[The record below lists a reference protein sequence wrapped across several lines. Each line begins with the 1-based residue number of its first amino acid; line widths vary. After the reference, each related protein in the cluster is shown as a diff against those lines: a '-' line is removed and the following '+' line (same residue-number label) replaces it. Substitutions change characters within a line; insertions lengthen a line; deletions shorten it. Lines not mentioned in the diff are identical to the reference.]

1 MKKDEN
7 HVWSVFNIYLF
18 LIWGFINEKK
28 LLRTLRFFLAHFPHK
43 IYGPC
48 VLGWRR
54 HFGGY
59 SIPTVVFL
67 RFERRKVYQILGN
80 YIRLEFSITGL
91 TEMCRA
97 IMEKCQEMKNPE
109 LNIPSRGGS
118 TLKPNKSSP
127 ILPRLFHTRMM
138 AIGFLEY
145 NNIDGILTVMKIFQ
159 DFGCFF
165 PVFWLILIKLVF

>member
-1 MKKDEN
+1 M
-7 HVWSVFNIYLF
+7 
-18 LIWGFINEKK
+18 
-28 LLRTLRFFLAHFPHK
+28 
-43 IYGPC
+43 
-48 VLGWRR
+48 
-54 HFGGY
+54 
-59 SIPTVVFL
+59 
-67 RFERRKVYQILGN
+67 YQILGN

-127 ILPRLFHTRMM
+127 ILPRLFHIRMM
-138 AIGFLEY
+138 AIGDLFLEY
-145 NNIDGILTVMKIFQ
+145 NNIDDILTVMKIFQ

-165 PVFWLILIKLVF
+165 PVF